1 MCAVASH
8 QIMDL
13 DPSTTLRSAR
23 DDKQKVYILATSMY
37 NILGQ
42 RKYFYIFSGTLML
55 LSIIALSVWGLK
67 YGLDFTGGTLM
78 ELQNVK
84 AQSSDLKNILS
95 EAGVSDA
102 VVSPTQNGYLVRYAN
117 SSDEKNQAVLAKL
130 KEKYPDIQNTRLD
143 YIGPSISSELKS
155 KAIWALIVAVIG
167 ITLYITYAFRK
178 VSRPVE
184 SWKYGVGA
192 VVALVHDVL
201 ITVGIFAVFG
211 HFLNIEIDSAF
222 IAALLTILG
231 FSVHDTIVVYDR
243 TRENLLKSGSGEKFD
258 ETVNRSLNETMA
270 RSINTSLTVLVTLL
284 AIFIFGGQ
292 SIKTFTLALLIGI
305 TFGTYSSIFV
315 ASALI
320 VDWWKWEKK

>member
-1 MCAVASH
+1 
-8 QIMDL
+8 
-13 DPSTTLRSAR
+13 
-23 DDKQKVYILATSMY
+23 MY
-37 NILGQ
+37 NILAK

-55 LSIIALSVWGLK
+55 LSVIALSVWGLK

-78 ELQNVK
+78 EIQNVQ
-84 AQSSDLKNILS
+84 AGSSELKNVLAD
-95 EAGVSDA
+95 AGINDA
-102 VVSPTQNGYLVRYAN
+102 VVSPTGNNGYLIRYAN
-117 SSDEKNQAVLAKL
+117 SSDEKNQEVLAKL
-130 KEKYPDIQNTRLD
+130 KEKFPDIQNTRLD

-155 KAIWALIVAVIG
+155 KAIWALVVAVIG

-192 VVALVHDVL
+192 VIALVHDVL
-201 ITVGIFAVFG
+201 ITVGIFAILG
-211 HFLNIEIDSAF
+211 HFFGIEVDSSF

-270 RSINTSLTVLVTLL
+270 RSINTSLTVLITLL
-284 AIFIFGGQ
+284 AIFLFGGA
-292 SIKTFTLALLIGI
+292 SIKNFTLALLIGI
-305 TFGTYSSIFV
+305 SFGTYSSIFI

-320 VDWWKWEKK
+320 VDWWKWERK

>member
-1 MCAVASH
+1 MIKFFHSH
-8 QIMDL
+8 Y
-13 DPSTTLRSAR
+13 
-23 DDKQKVYILATSMY
+23 KMY
-37 NILGQ
+37 NILGK
-42 RKYFYIFSGTLML
+42 RKYFYVFSGTLML
-55 LSIIALSVWGLK
+55 LSIIALSAWGLK

-78 ELQNVK
+78 EIS
-84 AQSSDLKNILS
+84 AQGGPASGWQADGIKNILAS
-95 EAGVSDA
+95 AGINDA
-102 VVSPTQNGYLVRYAN
+102 VVSPTQNGYLVRYSN
-117 SSDEKNQAVLAKL
+117 SSDEKNQEVLQKL
-130 KEKYPDIQNTRLD
+130 KAKYPDIQNTRLD

-155 KAIWALIVAVIG
+155 KAIWALVVAVIG

-201 ITVGIFAVFG
+201 ITVGIFAIFG
-211 HFLNIEIDSAF
+211 HFFGIEIDSSF

-270 RSINTSLTVLVTLL
+270 RSINTSLTVLITLL

>member
-1 MCAVASH
+1 
-8 QIMDL
+8 
-13 DPSTTLRSAR
+13 
-23 DDKQKVYILATSMY
+23 MY
-37 NILGQ
+37 NILGK

-55 LSIIALSVWGLK
+55 LSVIVLSTWKLK

-84 AQSSDLKNILS
+84 AQSSDLKSVLS
-95 EAGVSDA
+95 DAGINDA
-102 VVSPTQNGYLVRYAN
+102 VVSPTQNNGFLVRYAN
-117 SSDEKNQAVLAKL
+117 SSDEKNQEVLAKL
-130 KEKYPDIQNTRLD
+130 KEKFPDVQNTSLD
-143 YIGPSISSELKS
+143 YVGPSISSDLKS
-155 KAIWALIVAVIG
+155 NAFWALLFAVIG
-167 ITLYITYAFRK
+167 IAAYVAYAFRK

-201 ITVGIFAVFG
+201 ITVGIFAVLG
-211 HFLNIEIDSAF
+211 HFLNIEVDSAF

-284 AIFIFGGQ
+284 SIFIFGGQ

>member
-1 MCAVASH
+1 
-8 QIMDL
+8 
-13 DPSTTLRSAR
+13 
-23 DDKQKVYILATSMY
+23 MY

-55 LSIIALSVWGLK
+55 LSIVALSVWGLK

-78 ELQNVK
+78 EIRNEKVEIK
-84 AQSSDLKNILS
+84 NDDLKSTLKEVGI
-95 EAGVSDA
+95 EDA
-102 VVSPTQNGYLVRYAN
+102 VITPTQNNAFLIRYAN
-117 SSDEKNQAVLAKL
+117 SSDEKNMEVLAKL
-130 KEKYPDIQNTRLD
+130 REKFPDIQNTRLD

-155 KAIWALIVAVIG
+155 KAVWALMVAVIG
-167 ITLYITYAFRK
+167 IALYIAYAFRK

-201 ITVGIFAVFG
+201 ITVGIFAILG
-211 HFLNIEIDSAF
+211 HLFNIEIDSSF

-243 TRENLLKSGSGEKFD
+243 TRENLLRSGSGEKFD

-284 AIFIFGGQ
+284 AIFIFGGA
-292 SIKTFTLALLIGI
+292 SIKNFTLALLIGI

-320 VDWWKWEKK
+320 VDWWKWSRH

>member
-1 MCAVASH
+1 
-8 QIMDL
+8 
-13 DPSTTLRSAR
+13 
-23 DDKQKVYILATSMY
+23 MY
-37 NILGQ
+37 NILGK

-55 LSIIALSVWGLK
+55 LSVIALSVWGLK

-78 ELQNVK
+78 EIQNVK
-84 AQSSDLKNILS
+84 AQSVDIKSVLG
-95 EAGVSDA
+95 EAGISDA
-102 VVSPTQNGYLVRYAN
+102 VITPTQNSAFLIRYAN
-117 SSDEKNQAVLAKL
+117 SSDEKNQEVLAKL
-130 KEKYPDIQNTRLD
+130 KEKFPEVKNTRLD

-155 KAIWALIVAVIG
+155 KAIWALLVAVIG
-167 ITLYITYAFRK
+167 IAAYVAYAFRK

-201 ITVGIFAVFG
+201 ITVGIFAILGHVF
-211 HFLNIEIDSAF
+211 NIEIDSAF

-270 RSINTSLTVLVTLL
+270 RSINTSLTVLITLL

>member
-1 MCAVASH
+1 
-8 QIMDL
+8 
-13 DPSTTLRSAR
+13 
-23 DDKQKVYILATSMY
+23 MY
-37 NILGQ
+37 NILGK

-55 LSIIALSVWGLK
+55 LSVIVLSTWKLK

-84 AQSSDLKNILS
+84 AQSSDLKSVLS
-95 EAGVSDA
+95 DAGINDA
-102 VVSPTQNGYLVRYAN
+102 VVSPTQNNGFLVRYAN
-117 SSDEKNQAVLAKL
+117 SSDEKNQEVLAKL
-130 KEKYPDIQNTRLD
+130 KEKFPDVQNTSLD
-143 YIGPSISSELKS
+143 YVGPSISSDLKS
-155 KAIWALIVAVIG
+155 NAFWALLFAVIG
-167 ITLYITYAFRK
+167 IAAYVAYAFRK

-211 HFLNIEIDSAF
+211 HLFNIEIDSAF

-243 TRENLLKSGSGEKFD
+243 TRENLLKSGSSEKFD

-270 RSINTSLTVLVTLL
+270 RSINTSLTVLITLL

>member
-1 MCAVASH
+1 
-8 QIMDL
+8 
-13 DPSTTLRSAR
+13 
-23 DDKQKVYILATSMY
+23 MY
-37 NILGQ
+37 NILGK

-55 LSIIALSVWGLK
+55 LSVIALSVWGLK
-67 YGLDFTGGTLM
+67 YGLDFTGGTLA
-78 ELQNVK
+78 EFQISNSKFQNEEIKSV
-84 AQSSDLKNILS
+84 LK
-95 EAGVSDA
+95 EADIEDA
-102 VVSPTQNGYLVRYAN
+102 VITPTENNSILIRYGN
-117 SSDEKNQAVLAKL
+117 SSDEKNQEVLAKL

-155 KAIWALIVAVIG
+155 KAVWALLVAVIG
-167 ITLYITYAFRK
+167 IAAYVAYAFRK

-192 VVALVHDVL
+192 VVALIHDVL
-201 ITVGIFAVFG
+201 ITVGIFAIIG
-211 HFLNIEIDSAF
+211 HFFNIEIDSTF

-243 TRENLLKSGSGEKFD
+243 TRENLLRSGGEKFD

-270 RSINTSLTVLVTLL
+270 RSINTSLTVLITLL
-284 AIFIFGGQ
+284 AIFIFGGA
-292 SIKTFTLALLIGI
+292 SIKNFTLALLIGI

>member
-1 MCAVASH
+1 
-8 QIMDL
+8 
-13 DPSTTLRSAR
+13 
-23 DDKQKVYILATSMY
+23 MY
-37 NILGQ
+37 NILGK
-42 RKYFYIFSGTLML
+42 RKYFYVFSGTLML
-55 LSIIALSVWGLK
+55 LSVIALSVWGLK

-78 ELQNVK
+78 EVQNIN
-84 AQSSDLKNILS
+84 AQSGDIKSVLAD
-95 EAGVSDA
+95 AGINDA
-102 VVSPTQNGYLVRYAN
+102 VITPSQNNTFLIRYAN
-117 SSDEKNQAVLAKL
+117 SSDEKNQEVLAKL
-130 KEKYPDIQNTRLD
+130 KEKFPDIQNTRLD

-155 KAIWALIVAVIG
+155 KAVWALLVAVIG
-167 ITLYITYAFRK
+167 IASYVAYAFRK

-201 ITVGIFAVFG
+201 ITVGIFAIFG

-270 RSINTSLTVLVTLL
+270 RSINTSLTVLITLL